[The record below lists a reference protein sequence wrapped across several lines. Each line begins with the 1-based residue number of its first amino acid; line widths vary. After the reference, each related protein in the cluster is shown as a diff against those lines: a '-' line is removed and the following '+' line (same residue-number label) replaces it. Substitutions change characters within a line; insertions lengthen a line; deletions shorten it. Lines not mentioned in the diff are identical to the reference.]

1 MHLFKPFVCLILSS
15 NHARQTVFGYHSRL
29 ALAACTSTRPAKA
42 NASRL
47 HEHIV
52 HFTVLLK
59 CISQSFLSSSP
70 WHYRTRTSEIVHLR
84 ISFDQNHCCEWIRNE
99 NSLAVSTVTI
109 GTALIGHT
117 ISVNTVF
124 MSSKIP
130 HYTILFLW
138 RTLIWLDSP
147 YKQGSARWRPPVIE
161 SLAICLYT
169 WTNWWV
175 GRPKSF
181 DFTTIVPLN
190 KYIHS

>member
-1 MHLFKPFVCLILSS
+1 MSSSPSQCEVPVNAPIFKPFVCVILSS
-15 NHARQTVFGYHSRL
+15 NHARQKVFGYHSRL

-117 ISVNTVF
+117 ILQSIRYLCPVRFPT
-124 MSSKIP
+124 IP
-130 HYTILFLW
+130 FYFFEG
-138 RTLIWLDSP
+138 P
-147 YKQGSARWRPPVIE
+147 
-161 SLAICLYT
+161 
-169 WTNWWV
+169 
-175 GRPKSF
+175 
-181 DFTTIVPLN
+181 
-190 KYIHS
+190 